1 MPRANAFVAGLKPS
15 ANNHMK
21 SSRFVVRGS
30 SRQTCVAAA
39 WLIAIGCH
47 LVVGGV
53 AADNPA
59 STVERNSGTGG
70 PPRFVDLSLLVAEG
84 FPSTWTD
91 GFPRFRLEHTEVI
104 GAQSAYNIDTLTIDG
119 NTGTQMD
126 VPAHSIAL
134 PELRLPNSGPYGSEF
149 TDRVPAWKF
158 VGEACVIDI
167 RNLLDQAPAGVSPL
181 VVKERI
187 VAWENAHRPLR
198 SGDVAIFHS
207 GFSDHY
213 YQPLPEGRRFLAD
226 PLEGRTPAWPDPHP
240 AAMEYLAATRQV
252 YHVVCDSPTMGP
264 MPNLAEA
271 THYAALQHG
280 AVFTE
285 GATGLGDLPA
295 TGAFYCMMGPK
306 HRDGPYGEG
315 RAFAIAG
322 NPLAARLIESAR
334 ARRVV
339 DLSVVNSIDHPVT
352 WPGRGIDRH
361 YQPYTKNDFTWS
373 ENLKLYHHGHTMDSG
388 AGTHLVTPSY
398 ALPPLRID
406 PSGYEPKIR
415 AWLDEYESKYGRL
428 GVSNTTTEK
437 VPLDQTCG
445 WLRVIDV
452 SGLVGTIPKSAWP
465 ASPEVTVEMIKHYES
480 TKGELKANE
489 IVVFR
494 SGHTDRTFQ
503 PFSQGRACIAGPLAG
518 ESEGWQ
524 AIGADAVAYLA
535 QKGIRCVGT
544 DGPTLGGVNEK
555 HALMTYWALGSRG
568 MVGIEFLTNLHG
580 LPEKAF
586 LLFAPVKIK
595 DSHSSPGRAIALF

>member
-1 MPRANAFVAGLKPS
+1 MNTDIPDDQSRKIRAYAAAIILATGFYLPTCACAADILGVPAGQDYS
-15 ANNHMK
+15 AG
-21 SSRFVVRGS
+21 GS
-30 SRQTCVAAA
+30 S
-39 WLIAIGCH
+39 
-47 LVVGGV
+47 
-53 AADNPA
+53 
-59 STVERNSGTGG
+59 
-70 PPRFVDLSLLVAEG
+70 RFVDLSLLVAEG
-84 FPSTWTD
+84 YPSTYAN
-91 GFPRFRLEHTEVI
+91 GFPRFRLVHSQVVGTE
-104 GAQSAYNIDTLTIDG
+104 SAYNVDTLTIDG

-126 VPAHSIAL
+126 TPAHSVAL
-134 PELRLPNSGPYGSEF
+134 PELKLANSGPYGNEF

-158 VGEACVIDI
+158 VGEACVVDI
-167 RNLLDQAPAGVSPL
+167 QDLLDQAPAGVSPL
-181 VVKERI
+181 VSKERV
-187 VAWENAHRPLR
+187 VAWEEAHRTFQP
-198 SGDVAIFHS
+198 GDVVLFHS
-207 GFSDHY
+207 GYSDRY
-213 YQPLPEGRRFLAD
+213 YRRLPEGRRFLAD
-226 PLEGRTPAWPDPHP
+226 PLEGRVSAWPGPHP
-240 AAMEYLAATRQV
+240 ETMEYLAATRQV
-252 YHVVCDSPTMGP
+252 YHIACDSPTMGP
-264 MPNLAEA
+264 MPDLAEA

-285 GATGLGDLPA
+285 GATGLGELPV

-315 RAFAIAG
+315 RAFAIVG

-334 ARRVV
+334 AKRVV

-352 WPGRGIDRH
+352 WPGSGIDRH

-406 PSGYEPKIR
+406 PSGYEPKIG
-415 AWLDEYESKYGRL
+415 AWRKEYESKYGRL

-494 SGHTDRTFQ
+494 SGHTDRTFK
-503 PFSQGRACIAGPLAG
+503 PFAQGRACIAGPLAG
-518 ESEGWQ
+518 ESEGWP

-544 DGPTLGGVNEK
+544 DGPTLGGVDEK
-555 HALMTYWALGSRG
+555 QALLTYWALGSHD
-568 MVGIEFLTNLHG
+568 MVGVEFLTNLG
-580 LPEKAF
+580 ALPDRAF
-586 LLFAPVKIK
+586 FLFAPVKIQGC
-595 DSHSSPGRAIALF
+595 HSAPGRAIALH